1 MHYDEEKLKH
11 VMCSSAKCESFGPQA
26 EVWGAVEVRL
36 LVEVV
41 RLVVIPV
48 VMVLMLVL
56 CH

>member
-1 MHYDEEKLKH
+1 
-11 VMCSSAKCESFGPQA
+11 MCSSAKCESFGPQGK
-26 EVWGAVEVRL
+26 VWGAVEMRL

-41 RLVVIPV
+41 IPVVILV